1 MKFLSDKKYVLA
13 LLIVFGLLLFVLIN
27 YAEPAY
33 RTGYIISQVV
43 PNAPKWFDW
52 GKYDVNVEKV
62 ELDVSNNK
70 IQDRS
75 NSVQRELIY
84 IYLPVGVIRPAF
96 VILLPGFTPD
106 GALDTRLVNLARSF
120 AGAGVGVAVPDSTT
134 IRKRIFSREDIELIK
149 LTFYFLQDQDYVDKE
164 RIGICGFSVAGS
176 YALRAA
182 SELGSGPLFVLS
194 LGGYFDLGELIAQVI
209 SKTASYGGSTRP
221 WEPNPMPEEVIS
233 NNFIRHIGVESTRQI
248 NQEGLSFEDAKRYIQ
263 MLPEGVLLNL
273 NTLSPSSILLSIKTS
288 VFLIHDKNDDVIPV
302 EDSYKIRDSLP
313 RNIPVHLSELSSFD
327 HVTPENFFSS
337 DTLKLSWQ
345 VLNIIKK
352 LI

>member
-1 MKFLSDKKYVLA
+1 MKFLSRKKYPLA
-13 LLIVFGLLLFVLIN
+13 FLTAFGLLLVLIN

-43 PNAPKWFDW
+43 PNAPNWFEW
-52 GKYDVNVEKV
+52 GKYDVSVEKV
-62 ELDVSNNK
+62 ELDVSNNNNHG
-70 IQDRS
+70 RS
-75 NSVQRELIY
+75 SEVQRGLIY
-84 IYLPVGVIRPAF
+84 IYLPMGVIRPGF

-106 GALDTRLVNLARSF
+106 GALDARLVNLARSF
-120 AGAGVGVAVPDSTT
+120 AGAGIGVAVPDSST
-134 IRKRIFSREDIELIK
+134 IRKRIFSRDDIELIK

-209 SKTASYGGSTRP
+209 SKSAIYNRSTRL
-221 WEPNPMPEEVIS
+221 WKPNPMPEEVIS
-233 NNFIRHIGVESTRQI
+233 NNFIRHIGVESIKQI
-248 NQEGLSFEDAKRYIQ
+248 NQESLSFEDAKKYIQ
-263 MLPEGVLLNL
+263 MLPEAVLINL
-273 NTLSPSSILLSIKTS
+273 SALSPSPTLPAIKTR

-302 EDSYKIRDSLP
+302 EDSYKIRDLLP
-313 RNIPVHLSELSSFD
+313 RDIPVHLTELSSFD
-327 HVTPENFFSS
+327 HVTPENFFSL

-345 VLNIIKK
+345 VLNIVKM